1 MVKLIV
7 SFCVFSQTEVR
18 KLGRRC
24 VVKAVSVRRPELQG
38 RRIHSSIVW
47 YAIPYYT
54 TGNRRAT
61 WREVR
66 RGVYIYIYIYIYM
79 YIHICIYLCIYLS
92 LSLYIYIYICICMYV
107 YIYIYIERERE
118 RYIHMYTHIIHN
130 STRLPYTG
138 RDRCHLEDKHLGIR
152 SCLLE
157 RDRRHLRQKLLAEAG
172 SGMAA
177 PACPYASRGRQPRI
191 LPVINCTATTY
202 HLRLFQAIMNIYIIE
217 INSNK

>member
-1 MVKLIV
+1 MLYAR
-7 SFCVFSQTEVR
+7 EG
-18 KLGRRC
+18 GRAHPRGHDRG
-24 VVKAVSVRRPELQG
+24 VRREAPK
-38 RRIHSSIVW
+38 RNK
-47 YAIPYYT
+47 PKNT
-54 TGNRRAT
+54 
-61 WREVR
+61 
-66 RGVYIYIYIYIYM
+66 
-79 YIHICIYLCIYLS
+79 CI
-92 LSLYIYIYICICMYV
+92 
-107 YIYIYIERERE
+107 YIYIYIERERD
-118 RYIHMYTHIIHN
+118 IHMYTHIIHN